1 MPIHTYI
8 NAQTG
13 ETESLEMTGAELEEY
28 LENTAKVQA
37 ELEAQNALSEQ
48 REAVYAK
55 LGLTAE
61 EVKLLL
67 S

>member
-55 LGLTAE
+55 LGLTAQ